1 MYCFGMNRERS
12 RAETIRTALGWPQ
25 WRMARW
31 LKVQQAT
38 VARIEGGQPESGP
51 IARLLDQL
59 AREIGRPDLAVA
71 DPPETPAPVS
81 TERAPS

>member
-1 MYCFGMNRERS
+1 MTRS
-12 RAETIRTALGWPQ
+12 ATRAEQIRLAIGWQQWKLAEWLG
-25 WRMARW
+25 
-31 LKVQQAT
+31 VGQAT

-51 IARLLDQL
+51 IVRLLDQL

-71 DPPETPAPVS
+71 EPPETPAPVS